1 MATKQDRVQHKITS
15 KSVSAPA
22 PVTEE
27 PRATSFDRQTELA
40 GVMRRA
46 AASPSLLS
54 PVDGKLLQ
62 RTIGNRAT
70 GALLGKVVS
79 AEARQAAAQ
88 QSFAALVQ
96 RIHNPMMLQRKPDDP
111 DVTTIDWPS
120 ATAATPSPPSAM
132 GGVVFVVVGGVTHVV
147 KPSDQPAAALF
158 GEKMLE
164 DVAGVETTQSKPV
177 AADSAEGGRILHMLA
192 AKKAE
197 ADGGENEELKAS
209 WADRYAQAGRATY
222 FMIQKA
228 MIPANQFS
236 KLVRNDPLR
245 ILNNRA
251 VLEGIGRTM
260 AVDGLAGNQD
270 RFENL
275 NFDNVFLTAENAIA
289 AIDTDAVLQNYAKSK
304 SESDTNEIWPLAGTI
319 HGTGDWAE
327 GLTSGGVSIYP
338 EGATMGPSSSDLRVL
353 FERFDGWFDGFQ
365 NKFVKERAELE
376 GSVDW
381 AVVKAGIRAGI
392 DAGVAAIT
400 GMLSGE
406 GYGAMHRHFS
416 AVEDRYDD
424 GGVDPNLDWR
434 AFQVKAAYL
443 QTRAGGGGPRDK
455 ARLEAAF
462 VAKQP
467 DEWAR
472 EVEALGNAD
481 ARVGPIPPPPGKLST
496 KKKSTRAQF
505 DAVYAAALAAVAEHV
520 VSLETLLARTRQLY
534 AGRRAGG
541 LAADVARRMLPP
553 IGALVESKRL
563 YTVVLI
569 GYRQAREG
577 IRAWD
582 ARDDGAREAEIAARI
597 DRLLAATTALSGLVR
612 DEKAAARAA
621 IVTRPRARHAPAAPP
636 PMAPMERRRSI
647 GELPEGGFED

>member
-1 MATKQDRVQHKITS
+1 MATKQDGVQHKITS
-15 KSVSAPA
+15 KPVSAPA

-27 PRATSFDRQTELA
+27 PRATSFDRQTDLA

-46 AASPSLLS
+46 ATSPSPLS
-54 PVDGKLLQ
+54 PADGKLLQ

-79 AEARQAAAQ
+79 AKARQAAAQ

-120 ATAATPSPPSAM
+120 ASSATPSPPSAM

-164 DVAGVETTQSKPV
+164 DIAGVETTQSKPV
-177 AADSAEGGRILHMLA
+177 AADSAEGGRILRMLA

-197 ADGGENEELKAS
+197 ADAGENEELKGS

-236 KLVRNDPLR
+236 KLVRTDPLR

-260 AVDGLAGNQD
+260 AVDGLTGNQD

-304 SESDTNEIWPLAGTI
+304 SESETNEVWSQFGTI
-319 HGTGDWAE
+319 NRTGDWAE
-327 GLTSGGVSIYP
+327 SLTSGGVAILP
-338 EGATMGPSSSDLRVL
+338 EGAAMGPSSSDLRVL
-353 FERFDGWFDGFQ
+353 FDRFDGWFDGFQ
-365 NKFVKERAELE
+365 NKFVRERAELAD
-376 GSVDW
+376 SVDW
-381 AVVKAGIRAGI
+381 AAVKAGIRAGI
-392 DAGVAAIT
+392 TAGVAAIT
-400 GMLSGE
+400 DMLAEG
-406 GYGAMHRHFS
+406 GYGAMRGHFS
-416 AVEDRYDD
+416 AAERRYDE
-424 GGVDPNLDWR
+424 GGDDPNLDWQ

-443 QTRAGGGGPRDK
+443 QARAGEGGTHDR

-467 DEWAR
+467 AEWAS
-472 EVEALGNAD
+472 EVAALGNAD
-481 ARVGPIPPPPGKLST
+481 ARVGPFPQPPGALST

-505 DAVYAAALAAVAEHV
+505 NAAYAAALPAIAEHAT
-520 VSLETLLARTRQLY
+520 SLETLLARASQLY

-541 LAADVARRMLPP
+541 LTGDVARRMLPP
-553 IGALVESKRL
+553 IEALVESKRL
-563 YTVVLI
+563 QSVVVT
-569 GYRQAREG
+569 GYRQARKE
-577 IRAWD
+577 IHAWD
-582 ARDDGAREAEIAARI
+582 KQDNGTRDAAIAQHS
-597 DRLLAATTALSGLVR
+597 DRLAVAVTALRDLVR
-612 DEKAAARAA
+612 DEKAAERAA
-621 IVTRPRARHAPAAPP
+621 IVTRPRAVHSPAAPP
-636 PMAPMERRRSI
+636 VLEAPE
-647 GELPEGGFED
+647 